1 MAELAEA
8 DKKSILGA
16 AYQPPKAQPAATPAK
31 RTWIDRLKGLFR
43 K

>member
-1 MAELAEA
+1 MAELSEA

-16 AYQPPKAQPAATPAK
+16 TYQPPKAQPAGTPAK
-31 RTWIDRLKGLFR
+31 RTWSERLKGLFR